1 MKLPVT
7 LALKELRHDWQAS
20 ACFVAALVGVLAPL
34 LIILALKNGV
44 IATLLGRLIED
55 PSNRELIAIGAASHA
70 PSFFEQMMGRE
81 DVAFIMP
88 ATRSINAVANGVR
101 NRDARKLER
110 NVTLIPSASADPLS
124 PEVSV
129 APGSVV
135 LSQSLADD
143 LDVSPGGTIELRID
157 RRVDSAAQ
165 VATRNMRVV
174 GLIPPELYG
183 RSALFISLPDLVTIE
198 RFRDDAA
205 ITPQTWTDAGP
216 APESYA
222 SFRLYANRLQDIAA
236 LETELESR
244 GIATRPR
251 AENVTLLIS
260 LRRSLN
266 LLFGV
271 IAVLAA
277 VGFWAAMAANLRGAV
292 ERQRVSLSLLALLGL
307 STAAR
312 RAIPAVQSTVLVMGG
327 VVVTLSLI
335 LPVLF
340 FINRSFTPE
349 GVDRIARLGAI
360 DLVGTVCL
368 GLVTAITASVWAVY
382 TIGEI
387 SPDEV
392 LRAS

>member
-1 MKLPVT
+1 MNLPVT

-44 IATLLGRLIED
+44 IETLLGRLIED

-70 PSFFEQMMGRE
+70 PAFFEQMAGRD
-81 DVAFIMP
+81 DVAFILP

-101 NRDARKLER
+101 NRDARRLER
-110 NVTLIPSASADPLS
+110 NVTLIPSGPDDPLS
-124 PEVSV
+124 PDASV
-129 APGSVV
+129 APGTVV
-135 LSQSLADD
+135 LSQSLAHD
-143 LDVSPGGTIELRID
+143 LEITPGSTVEIRID
-157 RRVDSAAQ
+157 RRLDSAAQ
-165 VATRNMRVV
+165 TGIRNLKVV

-183 RSALFISLPDLVTIE
+183 RNALFLSLPDLIAIE
-198 RFRDDAA
+198 RFRDDAT
-205 ITPQTWTDAGP
+205 ITPETWTDASP
-216 APESYA
+216 TPEVYA
-222 SFRLYANRLQDIAA
+222 SFRLYAKRLQDIAT
-236 LETELESR
+236 LETDLASQ

-277 VGFWAAMAANLRGAV
+277 IGFWAAMAANLRGAV
-292 ERQRVSLSLLALLGL
+292 ERQRVSLSLLSLLGL

-327 VVVTLSLI
+327 VAVTLSLI
-335 LPVLF
+335 LPILF
-340 FINRSFTPE
+340 FINRGFTPE

-360 DLVGTVCL
+360 DLAGTVCL
-368 GLVTAITASVWAVY
+368 GLVTAITASAWAVY
-382 TIGEI
+382 AIGDI